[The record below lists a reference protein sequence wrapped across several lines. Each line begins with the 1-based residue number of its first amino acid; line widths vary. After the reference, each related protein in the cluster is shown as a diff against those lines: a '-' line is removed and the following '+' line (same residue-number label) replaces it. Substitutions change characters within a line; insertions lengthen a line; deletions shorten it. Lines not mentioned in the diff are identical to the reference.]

1 MSKDIKINFLN
12 SDEEERYQKH
22 LTLKEIGYEGQLHLK
37 NSSVLCIGAGGL
49 GSSVLLYL
57 AAAGIGRIGI
67 VDNDQVE
74 KSNLQRQIIHETNT
88 IGNLK
93 IDSARERIKKFN
105 PNCEILTFSER
116 INPKNALELIKE
128 FDVICD
134 CSDNFGTRYLINDS
148 CLILNKP
155 LVFGSVQGFEGQVSV
170 FNLYKNSPN
179 LRDLLPE
186 SPSKNAAPSCAEYG
200 VVGVST
206 GLIGIL
212 QVNEIIYKDGYFE
225 SEDSANNQGFKIL
238 NGEVPGKF
246 DGLETVSFLTVVL
259 HLKGQRNVMKTFDE
273 MLKVSRKV
281 AEAFEMKLLDDN
293 DNPLTEQA
301 INNYRDTA
309 NKIDLKTGSYV
320 S

>member
-1 MSKDIKINFLN
+1 MNPIYQYIIYAIFALILLGILAYKLYKTYQERGDIKLSKDLGDRFKFLKKEEAEEKN
-12 SDEEERYQKH
+12 EQEVNEIRVPKQAELNLIDEN
-22 LTLKEIGYEGQLHLK
+22 EGKLIVLHL
-37 NSSVLCIGAGGL
+37 
-49 GSSVLLYL
+49 
-57 AAAGIGRIGI
+57 AAKLDKKPKLE
-67 VDNDQVE
+67 V
-74 KSNLQRQIIHETNT
+74 
-88 IGNLK
+88 
-93 IDSARERIKKFN
+93 IKQK
-105 PNCEILTFSER
+105 
-116 INPKNALELIKE
+116 
-128 FDVICD
+128 
-134 CSDNFGTRYLINDS
+134 
-148 CLILNKP
+148 
-155 LVFGSVQGFEGQVSV
+155 
-170 FNLYKNSPN
+170 
-179 LRDLLPE
+179 
-186 SPSKNAAPSCAEYG
+186 
-200 VVGVST
+200 
-206 GLIGIL
+206 L

-293 DNPLTEQA
+293 DNPLTEQT

>member
-1 MSKDIKINFLN
+1 MNPIYQYIIYAIFALILLGILAYKLYKTYQERGDIKLSKDLGDRFKFLKKEEAEEKN
-12 SDEEERYQKH
+12 EQEVNEIRVPKQAELNLIDEN
-22 LTLKEIGYEGQLHLK
+22 EGKLIVLHL
-37 NSSVLCIGAGGL
+37 
-49 GSSVLLYL
+49 
-57 AAAGIGRIGI
+57 AAKLDKKPKLE
-67 VDNDQVE
+67 V
-74 KSNLQRQIIHETNT
+74 
-88 IGNLK
+88 
-93 IDSARERIKKFN
+93 IKQK
-105 PNCEILTFSER
+105 
-116 INPKNALELIKE
+116 
-128 FDVICD
+128 
-134 CSDNFGTRYLINDS
+134 
-148 CLILNKP
+148 
-155 LVFGSVQGFEGQVSV
+155 
-170 FNLYKNSPN
+170 
-179 LRDLLPE
+179 
-186 SPSKNAAPSCAEYG
+186 
-200 VVGVST
+200 
-206 GLIGIL
+206 L
-212 QVNEIIYKDGYFE
+212 QVNEIIYKDGSFE

>member
-1 MSKDIKINFLN
+1 MNPIYQYIIYAIFALILLGILAYKLYKTYQERGDIKLSKDLGDRFKFLKKEEAEEKN
-12 SDEEERYQKH
+12 EQEVNEIRVPKQAELNLIDEN
-22 LTLKEIGYEGQLHLK
+22 EGKLIVLHL
-37 NSSVLCIGAGGL
+37 
-49 GSSVLLYL
+49 
-57 AAAGIGRIGI
+57 AAKLDKKPKLE
-67 VDNDQVE
+67 V
-74 KSNLQRQIIHETNT
+74 
-88 IGNLK
+88 
-93 IDSARERIKKFN
+93 IKQK
-105 PNCEILTFSER
+105 
-116 INPKNALELIKE
+116 
-128 FDVICD
+128 
-134 CSDNFGTRYLINDS
+134 
-148 CLILNKP
+148 
-155 LVFGSVQGFEGQVSV
+155 
-170 FNLYKNSPN
+170 
-179 LRDLLPE
+179 
-186 SPSKNAAPSCAEYG
+186 
-200 VVGVST
+200 
-206 GLIGIL
+206 L

-225 SEDSANNQGFKIL
+225 SEDNANNQGFKIL

>member
-1 MSKDIKINFLN
+1 MNPIYQYIIYAIFALILLGILAYKLYKTYQERGDIKLSKNLGDRFKFLKKEEAEEKN
-12 SDEEERYQKH
+12 EQEVNEIRVPKQAELNLIDEN
-22 LTLKEIGYEGQLHLK
+22 EGKLIVLHL
-37 NSSVLCIGAGGL
+37 
-49 GSSVLLYL
+49 
-57 AAAGIGRIGI
+57 AAKLDKKPKLE
-67 VDNDQVE
+67 V
-74 KSNLQRQIIHETNT
+74 
-88 IGNLK
+88 
-93 IDSARERIKKFN
+93 IKQK
-105 PNCEILTFSER
+105 
-116 INPKNALELIKE
+116 
-128 FDVICD
+128 
-134 CSDNFGTRYLINDS
+134 
-148 CLILNKP
+148 
-155 LVFGSVQGFEGQVSV
+155 
-170 FNLYKNSPN
+170 
-179 LRDLLPE
+179 
-186 SPSKNAAPSCAEYG
+186 
-200 VVGVST
+200 
-206 GLIGIL
+206 L

-293 DNPLTEQA
+293 DNPLTEQT